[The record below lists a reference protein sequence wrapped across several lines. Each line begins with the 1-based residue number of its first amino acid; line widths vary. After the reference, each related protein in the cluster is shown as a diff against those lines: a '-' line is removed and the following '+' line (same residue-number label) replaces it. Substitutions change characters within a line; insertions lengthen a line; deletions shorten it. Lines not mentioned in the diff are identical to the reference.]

1 MGSLKSFKSLSNITK
16 MGKKL
21 NGTYYKDIYP
31 DAKEI
36 LRNKHKGVYKNFI
49 DICKMSQEK
58 LEDYL
63 VDKLKEYKY
72 DPLVDDG
79 FIYARGTCNILL
91 TAHMDTVHEEMVRK
105 YYLITKADGNHI
117 ITSPQGIGGDDR
129 CGIYMILKIIED
141 GYRPFILFCEDEEIG
156 RVGAKKFV
164 KTNFISELEAMKYM
178 IELDRANENDAVFYD
193 CDNEDFTKYI
203 LEQTGYTEAYG
214 SFSDI
219 STLAPEAGVAAV
231 NLSCGYYNAHT
242 EKEEVVYEEM
252 ISTTKMV
259 EKLLTI
265 EKDCNQF
272 EYIESPYSYSSYGYY
287 GYYGNSYKPY
297 REKDI
302 KKIEKKSSYVVWS
315 NDGRKGYE
323 SDDDKEYSTVQLRV
337 EYIDK
342 KYGNKSYTSY
352 EYGSNQGDA
361 WKNFFMGHPDVC
373 WKDVLDYDYDYKM
386 Y

>member
-1 MGSLKSFKSLSNITK
+1 
-16 MGKKL
+16 
-21 NGTYYKDIYP
+21 
-31 DAKEI
+31 
-36 LRNKHKGVYKNFI
+36 
-49 DICKMSQEK
+49 
-58 LEDYL
+58 
-63 VDKLKEYKY
+63 
-72 DPLVDDG
+72 
-79 FIYARGTCNILL
+79 
-91 TAHMDTVHEEMVRK
+91 
-105 YYLITKADGNHI
+105 
-117 ITSPQGIGGDDR
+117 
-129 CGIYMILKIIED
+129 
-141 GYRPFILFCEDEEIG
+141 
-156 RVGAKKFV
+156 
-164 KTNFISELEAMKYM
+164 M

-203 LEQTGYTEAYG
+203 LEQTGYTESYG

-219 STLAPEAGVAAV
+219 STLAPKAKVAAV

-252 ISTTKMV
+252 MSTAKIV

-352 EYGSNQGDA
+352 EYGSNQGDV

-373 WKDVLDYDYDYKM
+373 WKDVLDYDYDYLM